1 MSFNR
6 LGFARIDHKLL
17 LHPLS
22 ALLHDR
28 QAAPVSHLILAGQSP
43 SWRAGQTPQ
52 PIRIVQGDTDVVIA
66 LTSNHDRSIAR
77 YLNKSIAY
85 REPAPGLPEA
95 ILFESRGHGGLLQH
109 CVIPFLGFG
118 RRDVAD
124 RLQ

>member
-6 LGFARIDHKLL
+6 LGFARIEHKLL

-28 QAAPVSHLILAGQSP
+28 QAAPASHCRILAGQSP
-43 SWRAGQTPQ
+43 SWAQDRRPQ

-85 REPAPGLPEA
+85 R
-95 ILFESRGHGGLLQH
+95 
-109 CVIPFLGFG
+109 
-118 RRDVAD
+118 
-124 RLQ
+124 